1 MTGDGDAG
9 PMSAA
14 GYWVVQRREL
24 QQAAS
29 SRNESRSF
37 FSYNEADT
45 GNYLSDF
52 QLRVCSFTAEFEN

>member
-1 MTGDGDAG
+1 MGMGMLGQCPQPAILG
-9 PMSAA
+9 
-14 GYWVVQRREL
+14 VQRREL
-24 QQAAS
+24 QRAAS

-52 QLRVCSFTAEFEN
+52 QLRVCSFTAEI